1 MSEEKSTT
9 EDTTLDE
16 ADNQETEAATAKDAA
31 AKDVAAKDAAAEAGL
46 TRPSLRLPTGR
57 LGRLNTALAAL
68 VAVLAVL
75 TAAVLIGGARVLP
88 WDTSAEKQ
96 AADYTDAKE
105 AAEKGVMAFLDVDYR
120 DMDPRIQAV
129 KEVST
134 GTFGKQYGSTAEE
147 IRQAAI
153 SSQAVSKGD
162 VKQVGLRS
170 IGPKKAVALVA
181 ADVTVTNAQTTQLKK
196 TDTCPKDGTRC
207 DKYRFAVTLTKTA
220 KGWRMSDLAGVS

>member
-9 EDTTLDE
+9 VEDTTAAETTAQDTTPHE
-16 ADNQETEAATAKDAA
+16 AGDAA
-31 AKDVAAKDAAAEAGL
+31 AKAGL
-46 TRPSLRLPTGR
+46 ARPSLRLPTGR

-88 WDTSAEKQ
+88 WDTPAEKQ
-96 AADYTDAKE
+96 AADYTGAKE

-170 IGPKKAVALVA
+170 LGAKKAVALVA

-220 KGWRMSDLAGVS
+220 RGWRMSDLAGVS